1 MKNDVMLR
9 DIESQGAV
17 LAEGLTSMRAQVAT
31 SAFEPRPTRI
41 VLTGSG
47 DSYIAAVAVE
57 ALYRSQSWIP
67 VDAVPSLDASRYVP
81 MSPGTLVVVTSVS
94 GEVARTLEVAARAA
108 AAGATT
114 VAITCDGNST
124 LARSADA
131 SIVMPPPIDRSIPH
145 SRDYTLSLLA
155 LACLLERL
163 AGSRLAELDS
173 ISVGMTELIARS
185 FRTLATMPVASGTT
199 WFLGAGPDRATA
211 MFGALKYWEAA
222 GLEAWWDDLEEF
234 AHGSQLMA
242 RPGDRAVLV
251 ASEDGCQRAI
261 EMTAGLERM
270 GLDVVMVGGSSMQ
283 MQGRPHLM
291 TTDELPA
298 RWHPFVS
305 CVPLQVMTLFEAEA
319 RSLDVSVL
327 LDGQPHGP
335 TFDEVHVEWTKHSA
349 VVLDDGSVA

>member
-1 MKNDVMLR
+1 MKNEVMLR
-9 DIESQGAV
+9 DIESQGAAM
-17 LAEGLTSMRAQVAT
+17 AEGLTSMRTQVADAT
-31 SAFEPRPTRI
+31 FEPKPNHL

-57 ALYRSQSWIP
+57 ALYRSQCRIP
-67 VDAVPSLDASRYVP
+67 VDAVPSLDASRYVS
-81 MSPGTLVVVTSVS
+81 MSPGTLVLVTSVS
-94 GEVARTLEVAARAA
+94 GEVARTLEVVARAS

-114 VAITCDGNST
+114 VAITCDGTST
-124 LARSADA
+124 LARGADA

-155 LACLLERL
+155 LACLLERIV
-163 AGSRLAELDS
+163 GSRLDELEPM
-173 ISVGMTELIARS
+173 VAGVTEIVARS

-222 GLEAWWDDLEEF
+222 GLQAWWDDLEEF

-261 EMTAGLERM
+261 EMTTGLERM
-270 GLDVVMVGGSSMQ
+270 GLEVVMVGGSAME
-283 MQGRPHLM
+283 MEGRPHLM

-305 CVPLQVMTLFEAEA
+305 CVPLQVMALLEAEA
-319 RSLDVSVL
+319 RDLDVSVP
-327 LDGQPHGP
+327 LDGRSHGP
-335 TFDEVHVEWTKHSA
+335 IFDEVHVEWTKHSA
-349 VVLDDGSVA
+349 IVLDDGSAA